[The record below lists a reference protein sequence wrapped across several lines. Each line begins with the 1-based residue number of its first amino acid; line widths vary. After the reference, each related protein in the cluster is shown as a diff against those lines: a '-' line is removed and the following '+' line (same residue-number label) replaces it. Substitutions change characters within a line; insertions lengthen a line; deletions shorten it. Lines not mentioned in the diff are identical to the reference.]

1 METQTTTCCSAKHAH
16 TTTSDVQIHAVE
28 GKKAIQAFV
37 DLPWTIY
44 KNDPKWVPPLKMAVK
59 DLLAPKHPVYETCDT
74 KMFLAYKND
83 KLAGRIMGVVNHHH
97 NQFHNEKAAQF
108 GFFESI
114 NDTEV
119 ANALLQKVE
128 DWSLA
133 QGMELIRGPFSPS
146 TNYECGLLVE
156 GFHDEPQ
163 IMMTYNPPFFKT
175 LIEGASYQK
184 SMDLLAYQF
193 DMSFVMPE
201 KISRISKRVEE
212 SANITYRTINMKKW
226 TEEVA
231 LMRELYNAAWEKNWG
246 FVPMTEDEFAH
257 TAKDLK
263 TVLDP
268 NLVLF
273 VYVKNE
279 PAGFIVGLPDYNQI
293 FKTIPTGKLF
303 PTGLFKLLT
312 GKKKITRFRVLTMG
326 VKEKF
331 RNLGLASLMYVKAYE
346 NARKTYSECEMSWIL
361 ETNFNMNRPLE
372 LMGAK
377 PYKRYRIFEKV
388 LRVH

>member
-44 KNDPKWVPPLKMAVK
+44 KKDPKWVPPLKMAVK